1 MKISSMTTLGTTIVA
16 FDLPMSL
23 VDDINDVYDREKITE
38 KEITHLLTDD
48 MKDMF
53 LSCFEKYLEVMKKS
67 FWRCELEDA
76 WVNDMRAGEYNP
88 FHTHDSFISE
98 LGLSSVLGLKRPS
111 TYGVDNFRMDIKTDG
126 VYPTNGMLQFHN
138 GDQSPISASQLLVDV
153 EPGEFYVFP
162 YTMLHGVYPFN
173 GTDEIRRTMSYNC
186 NLLRKI

>member
-16 FDLPMSL
+16 FDIPMSL

-76 WVNDMRAGEYNP
+76 WVNDVRAGEYNP
-88 FHTHDSFISE
+88 FHTHDSFISV

>member
-1 MKISSMTTLGTTIVA
+1 M
-16 FDLPMSL
+16 
-23 VDDINDVYDREKITE
+23 
-38 KEITHLLTDD
+38 
-48 MKDMF
+48 
-53 LSCFEKYLEVMKKS
+53 
-67 FWRCELEDA
+67 
-76 WVNDMRAGEYNP
+76 
-88 FHTHDSFISE
+88 
-98 LGLSSVLGLKRPS
+98 GLSSVLGLKRPD
-111 TYGVDNFRMDIKTDG
+111 TYGIDVFKMDIKTDG

>member
-1 MKISSMTTLGTTIVA
+1 MDEEKIQIVTLGTTIVK

-53 LSCFEKYLEVMKKS
+53 LSCFEKYLEIVKKT
-67 FWRCELEDA
+67 FWTCELEDA
-76 WVNDMRAGEYNP
+76 WVNDMREGEYNP
-88 FHTHDSFISE
+88 LHTHDSLISE

-138 GDQSPISASQLLVDV
+138 GDQSPISTSQLSVDV

-162 YTMLHGVYPFN
+162 
-173 GTDEIRRTMSYNC
+173 
-186 NLLRKI
+186 